1 MMVRVGMK
9 LPPHIAASVGAE
21 TDAEGRVT
29 RLKAV
34 GGLVGLGGLGGL
46 VGLGGLGGLGGLFG
60 AGNGLDGGGMSV
72 MISPVVRWS
81 TLGPFHCSEMTAQDI
96 SLVGIDVFAPRGWPE
111 GWIAV
116 LPRYEA

>member
-29 RLKAV
+29 RLKA
-34 GGLVGLGGLGGL
+34 G
-46 VGLGGLGGLGGLFG
+46 GGLGGLGGLAGLFG
-60 AGNGLDGGGMSV
+60 AGYGLDGGGMSV